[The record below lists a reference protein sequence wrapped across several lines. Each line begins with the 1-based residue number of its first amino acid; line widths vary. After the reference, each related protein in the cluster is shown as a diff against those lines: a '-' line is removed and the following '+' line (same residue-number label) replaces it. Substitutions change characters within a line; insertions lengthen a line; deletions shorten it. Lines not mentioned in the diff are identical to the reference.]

1 MKRRSFDRIVSYV
14 GMGLGV
20 FLLVAAALMNWGYTF
35 ADKSVTDQLAN
46 QKISFPEANTSGLT
60 SLPEADRA
68 VIAQYA
74 GMQLTT
80 GKQAQAY
87 ADHYMAVHIRGI
99 GGGKTYSEISGMAI
113 AATAAAAK
121 APTDPALAAE
131 AATLMGK
138 RTSLF
143 MGETLRGLLGNAYAF
158 WQLGQIAK
166 LSALAALVGGLLM
179 LVLSLLGLNHLR
191 RTPEDATI

>member
-1 MKRRSFDRIVSYV
+1 
-14 GMGLGV
+14 MGFGA

-35 ADKSVTDQLAN
+35 ADKSVTNQLAN
-46 QKISFPEANTSGLT
+46 QKISFPAANTPGLT

-121 APTDPALAAE
+121 APTDPV
-131 AATLMGK
+131 
-138 RTSLF
+138 
-143 MGETLRGLLGNAYAF
+143 
-158 WQLGQIAK
+158 
-166 LSALAALVGGLLM
+166 LAALVGGLLM